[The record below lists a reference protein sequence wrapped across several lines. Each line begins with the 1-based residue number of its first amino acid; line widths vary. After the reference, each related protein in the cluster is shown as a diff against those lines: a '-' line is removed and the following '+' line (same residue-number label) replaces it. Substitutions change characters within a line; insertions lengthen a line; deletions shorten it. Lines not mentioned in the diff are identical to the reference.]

1 MQMPADAGGHLID
14 TLDECVEKTVRL
26 LRDPREA
33 QELGA
38 AGRAHVQA
46 HFLITRMLTDELR
59 LLASLG

>member
-1 MQMPADAGGHLID
+1 MQMPEGGGGYLID
-14 TLDECVEKTVRL
+14 SIDECVEKTVRL

-46 HFLITRMLTDELR
+46 HFLITRMLADELR